1 MKNLD
6 AFKLK
11 KIAIVAMTIDHIAWL
26 LPLNNMALPYFMH
39 VFGRVTAPIMWFFV
53 AEGCYYTKSW
63 KGYFGRM
70 LVFAVISHF
79 AYCFYEGYPYHM
91 LYTSVMWPLAL
102 SVLLIKLIETDIIP
116 GWGKLLPIILLIICS
131 ICADWGVLALTMPA
145 VLYFCRH
152 SFKIQAVAIAIS
164 GIVAA
169 IMTDTFLP
177 YRILQLFVCLSIP
190 LLANYNKQRG
200 KGDKWFFYLYYP
212 LHLTVLGVIN
222 RIFTVLFL

>member
-1 MKNLD
+1 MR
-6 AFKLK
+6 KLNATDIK
-11 KIAIVAMTIDHIAWL
+11 KIAIIAMTIDHVAWI
-26 LPLNNMALPYFMH
+26 LPNDTVCSCFMH
-39 VFGRVTAPIMWFFV
+39 VIGRITAPIMWFFV

-91 LYTSVMWPLAL
+91 LYTSVMWPLTL
-102 SVLLIKLIETDIIP
+102 SILIIKLLETEKIP
-116 GWGKLLPIILLIICS
+116 GWGKLFPIILLILCS
-131 ICADWGVLALTMPA
+131 IHADWGAMALAMPA

-152 SFKIQAVAIAIS
+152 SFKKQAVAIAIS

-169 IMTDTFLP
+169 IMTDTLLP
-177 YRILQLFVCLSIP
+177 YRILQLYVCLSIP

-200 KGDKWFFYLYYP
+200 EGNRWLFYLYYP
-212 LHLTVLGVIN
+212 LHLVILGIVHRVLIV
-222 RIFTVLFL
+222 FFK